1 MTMQKPIRTLGV
13 PSPQRYHPLLAGLH
27 WLLAILIIV
36 ALAMGSL
43 KLQHIPNSSPEKLLA
58 LRGHMVAGMLILVM
72 TLVRIG
78 VRLKTRTPAPIE
90 SYDALWNR
98 LASIAHFGLYLLVL
112 LMALSGLALSVKA
125 NLPAAVFD
133 GSMSLP
139 ASFTDFAPRQVHG
152 WFAKALLVLIIGHV
166 LAAVYHQFIRKDG
179 LLGRMWFGR
188 R

>member
-1 MTMQKPIRTLGV
+1 MQKPKRTLAV

-27 WLLAILIIV
+27 WLLALLIIV

-43 KLQHIPNSSPEKLLA
+43 KLQHLPNSSPEKLQA

-78 VRLKTRTPAPIE
+78 VRLKTRSPAQIE
-90 SYDALWNR
+90 TNDALWNR
-98 LASIAHFGLYLLVL
+98 LASIAHIGLYLLVL
-112 LMALSGLALSVKA
+112 LMALSGLALSVQA
-125 NLPAAVFD
+125 NLPAAVFE

-139 ASFTDFAPRQVHG
+139 TSFTDFAPRQAHG
-152 WFAKALLVLIIGHV
+152 WFAKALLVLIIGH
-166 LAAVYHQFIRKDG
+166 LFAALYHQFIRKDG